1 MAEVKIVPTENGPYK
16 VTGPIELVDHEGN
29 QIPLPGPTVFLCRCG
44 GSTNKPFCDGT
55 HSKIGF
61 QGAIGAVKKA
71 EERS

>member
-16 VTGPIELVDHEGN
+16 VTGPVELLDPEGN
-29 QIPLPGPTVFLCRCG
+29 AIEPPGRTIFLCRCG

-61 QGAIGAVKKA
+61 DGAMSAVA
-71 EERS
+71 QADEA